1 MLYDVVLEI
10 KDCYLFLLELL
21 HIKIN
26 IFVLA
31 RKLTIL
37 LDGMN
42 SFIEEILLIFFLLQK
57 IEVSSLYIM

>member
-1 MLYDVVLEI
+1 MQYDVVLEI

-26 IFVLA
+26 ILVLA
-31 RKLTIL
+31 RKLIIL

-42 SFIEEILLIFFLLQK
+42 CFIEENYLNFF
-57 IEVSSLYIM
+57 SLTKN

>member
-1 MLYDVVLEI
+1 MQYDVVLEI

-26 IFVLA
+26 ILVLA

-42 SFIEEILLIFFLLQK
+42 CFIEENYLNFF
-57 IEVSSLYIM
+57 SLTKN